1 MVPLVVA
8 PVAGHLGSHAVRA
21 VHQFIALESDVEL
34 VLGTAVLLHAA
45 SVAQQCTA
53 TVGIGLKPEHQCVVL
68 LAGAIQGILCQLKSV
83 VFLLYAQRH
92 SAWQCPVGT
101 YQRGVGTLSAVGS
114 IFTRALVHWVVVH
127 QILLVAR
134 QSVSCVCVELSAV
147 HGAVPQAS
155 LHHTALI
162 VLTGS
167 AVVLVGTT
175 EDECSSTVVEHVQLL
190 SAIKY

>member
-8 PVAGHLGSHAVRA
+8 PVASHLGSKAVRA
-21 VHQFIALESDVEL
+21 VHQFLALESDIEL

-45 SVAQQCTA
+45 SVAQQRTA

-101 YQRGVGTLSAVGS
+101 YQHGVGTLSAVGS
-114 IFTRALVHWVVVH
+114 IFT
-127 QILLVAR
+127 
-134 QSVSCVCVELSAV
+134 
-147 HGAVPQAS
+147 
-155 LHHTALI
+155 
-162 VLTGS
+162 
-167 AVVLVGTT
+167 
-175 EDECSSTVVEHVQLL
+175 
-190 SAIKY
+190 